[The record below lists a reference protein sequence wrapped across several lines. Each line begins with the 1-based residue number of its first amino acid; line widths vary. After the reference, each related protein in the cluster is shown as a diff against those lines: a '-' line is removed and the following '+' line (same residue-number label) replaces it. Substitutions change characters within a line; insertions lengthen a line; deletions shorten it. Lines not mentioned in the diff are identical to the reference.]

1 MRSQSRPAPRHVL
14 AICISVVLAGMV
26 AGAHVVGAQ
35 TNADPPDI
43 VETRRALEDARVQSQ
58 AARSRAEQLETQA
71 SSATATADRTSQD
84 AAAVAARIQQAEAE
98 TAEKEAQIRL
108 IGVQSARLRANLA
121 QRQQPLVRLTAALE
135 LLARRPIVLALFRP
149 GSVID
154 TVHMRALID
163 SMIPEVQRRTAALRS
178 EIARGR
184 ILQEQMR
191 QAQVA
196 LRGEEKV
203 LAERRL
209 ALASLETRQRLA
221 ARDVSGSADR
231 EAERALALA
240 EQARDL
246 GSLVDNLGKEDD
258 LRAKLAA
265 LPGPMM
271 RPDRPEQAAASTQLA
286 QDAALAASPP
296 APPVPTPLP
305 GYMLPLTGRLVAG
318 FGDASQG
325 ARSRGISIATQ
336 PGAQVVAPAAGRVA
350 FAGPYRGYGQI
361 VILAHDDSW
370 TSLITGMAEVN
381 VRVGDVLVA
390 GAPLGVA
397 GPGRPVLTLELR
409 HDGEPVNPLDY
420 VRR

>member
-1 MRSQSRPAPRHVL
+1 MNVL
-14 AICISVVLAGMV
+14 AICMFATLAGV
-26 AGAHVVGAQ
+26 FVGAKVVSAQ
-35 TNADPPDI
+35 VNADPTDV
-43 VETRRALEDARVQSQ
+43 VETRRALDDARIQSQ
-58 AARSRAEQLETQA
+58 AARSRAELLETQA
-71 SSATATADRTSQD
+71 SRATAVADKTSRD

-98 TAEKEAQIRL
+98 TTEKEAQIRL
-108 IGVQSARLRANLA
+108 IGAQSAQLRANLA

-135 LLARRPIVLALFRP
+135 LLARRPIMLALFRP

-154 TVHMRALID
+154 TVHMRALIE
-163 SMIPEVQRRTAALRS
+163 SMIPEVQRRTAALRA

-184 ILQEQMR
+184 VLQEQMQ
-191 QAQVA
+191 QAQAA
-196 LRGEEKV
+196 LQGEEKL
-203 LAERRL
+203 LADRRL
-209 ALASLETRQRLA
+209 ALASLETQQRLA

-258 LRAKLAA
+258 LRARLAA
-265 LPGPMM
+265 LPGPVM
-271 RPDRPEQAAASTQLA
+271 RPARPEQASAASQLA
-286 QDAALAASPP
+286 EDVALANTLP
-296 APPVPTPLP
+296 APTPLP
-305 GYMLPLTGRLVAG
+305 GYVLPLTGRLVAG
-318 FGDASQG
+318 FGDVWQG

-336 PGAQVVAPAAGRVA
+336 AGAQVVAPAAGRVA
-350 FAGPYRGYGQI
+350 FAGAYRGYGQI
-361 VILAHDDSW
+361 VILAHDDGW
-370 TSLITGMAEVN
+370 TSLITGMAEVD

-409 HDGEPVNPLDY
+409 HDGEAVNPLDY

>member
-1 MRSQSRPAPRHVL
+1 MNVL
-14 AICISVVLAGMV
+14 AICMFATLAGVLAG
-26 AGAHVVGAQ
+26 AKVVSAQ
-35 TNADPPDI
+35 VNADPTDV
-43 VETRRALEDARVQSQ
+43 VETRRALDDARIQSQ
-58 AARSRAEQLETQA
+58 AARSRAELLETQA
-71 SSATATADRTSQD
+71 SRATAVADKTSRD

-98 TAEKEAQIRL
+98 TTEKEAQIRL
-108 IGVQSARLRANLA
+108 IGAQSAQLRANLA

-135 LLARRPIVLALFRP
+135 LLARRPIMLALFRP

-154 TVHMRALID
+154 TVHMRALIE
-163 SMIPEVQRRTAALRS
+163 SMIPEVQRRTAALRA

-184 ILQEQMR
+184 VLQEQMQ
-191 QAQVA
+191 QAQAA
-196 LRGEEKV
+196 LQGEDKL
-203 LAERRL
+203 LADRRL
-209 ALASLETRQRLA
+209 ALASLETQQRLA

-258 LRAKLAA
+258 LRARLAA
-265 LPGPMM
+265 LPGPVM
-271 RPDRPEQAAASTQLA
+271 RPARPEQASAASQLA
-286 QDAALAASPP
+286 EDVALANTLP
-296 APPVPTPLP
+296 APTPLP
-305 GYMLPLTGRLVAG
+305 GYVLPLTGRLVAG
-318 FGDASQG
+318 FGDVWQG

-336 PGAQVVAPAAGRVA
+336 AGAQVVAPAAGRVA
-350 FAGPYRGYGQI
+350 FAGAYRGYGQI
-361 VILAHDDSW
+361 VILAHDDGW
-370 TSLITGMAEVN
+370 TSLITGMAEVD

-409 HDGEPVNPLDY
+409 HDGEAVNPLDY